1 MRWSEK
7 PNERL
12 VVAGKA
18 LEYSCFGPSPD
29 KAATLVL
36 LHEGLGCVALWR
48 DFPEK
53 LARATGLGVFV
64 YSRSGYGQSDPA
76 LLPRPLHYMTKEA
89 ENILPELLDKIGF
102 KSGFL
107 LGHSDGATIA
117 AIYCGVVPDTRL
129 SGLILTAPHF
139 FTEGVGLSAIA
150 QTKEN
155 FDNGDLKSRLAKY
168 HTDPENAFR
177 GWNDSWLDP
186 DFKNWNVADV
196 LDNIRLP
203 VLAVQGRDDQ
213 YGTLAQIEVIAQ
225 RVSGTVTTALIENCG
240 HSPFSEKPSETLAA
254 IVEFIALNEIN

>member
-12 VVAGKA
+12 VVGGKA

-29 KAATLVL
+29 MAPTIVL

-53 LARATGLGVFV
+53 LARATGLGVFA
-64 YSRSGYGQSDPA
+64 YSRSGYGQSDSA
-76 LLPRPLHYMTKEA
+76 VLPRPLNYMTKEA

-117 AIYCGVVPDTRL
+117 AIYCGVVSDHRL
-129 SGLILTAPHF
+129 SGLILMAPHF
-139 FTEGVGLSAIA
+139 FTEEVSLVAIA
-150 QTKEN
+150 QAREN
-155 FDNGDLKSRLAKY
+155 YDNGDLKSRLAKY
-168 HTDPENAFR
+168 HVDPENAFR
-177 GWNDSWLDP
+177 GWNDSWLNP
-186 DFKNWNVADV
+186 DFKDWNVAHV

-203 VLAVQGRDDQ
+203 VLAVQGRNDQ
-213 YGTLAQIEVIAQ
+213 YGTLAQIEVIAE
-225 RVSGTVTTALIENCG
+225 RVSGVVTTVLIENCG
-240 HSPFSEKPSETLAA
+240 HSPSGEKPSDTLAA
-254 IVEFIALNEIN
+254 VVEFIATNETN